1 MGLSEEQTEE
11 LYRTTLKNRTDI
23 GWIREC
29 LEKNNRTMVNL
40 SKRQSILESEQSI
53 LKGKLGAFVLVLT
66 LGATVI
72 INGFMW
78 VSGHFMAK

>member
-78 VSGHFMAK
+78 ISSHFIAK